1 MPITVI
7 AYKMFFRMK
16 CLTCT
21 KALISICISVR
32 MKEGK
37 GNILRLAVEVN
48 IITAGF
54 TTQHTSLTF
63 IHAFWTAAMVLQA
76 IF

>member
-7 AYKMFFRMK
+7 AYS
-16 CLTCT
+16 LLQHAN
-21 KALISICISVR
+21 KALISTCISVR

-37 GNILRLAVEVN
+37 GNILRLAVKVK

-54 TTQHTSLTF
+54 TTQRTSLAF
-63 IHAFWTAAMVLQA
+63 IHAFWTAAMV
-76 IF
+76 